1 MIFCFFLFFLQN
13 TNAYYVDVRIMQNQN
28 LNVAG
33 ICTSKQGTLCTPQD
47 LKLFDQTITDGTFS
61 LYKDDFE
68 LLQNGSL
75 IDNTHQ
81 IIYNKTITVIRCIDE
96 SCLFRRAGVSY
107 NNYWQPLTAKYYTL
121 LIPSSDATLQR
132 VSVPLIPQAVA
143 QFSYNVNAM
152 RCIRITYYSL
162 IHSAKIG
169 STELT
174 YSSFYDGY
182 RFFILNDNF
191 PLNLTLF
198 TEMFIDFFPPDI
210 ITPIHLTIQAT
221 SATDQCVFASPTTTQ
236 TSTPTTTQTTT
247 TTPVKPTQTT
257 NSPCY
262 PEGYDCR
269 RSLECCNTCCSKTC
283 AETQPFTILYCHSFQ

>member
-1 MIFCFFLFFLQN
+1 MIFYFVLFFLQN

-33 ICTSKQGTLCTPQD
+33 ICISKQGTLCNPQD
-47 LKLFDQTITDGTFS
+47 LKLFDQTITDGLFS

-96 SCLFRRAGVSY
+96 SCLFRRAGVSFD
-107 NNYWQPLTAKYYTL
+107 NDWQPLTAKYNTL
-121 LIPSSDATLQR
+121 LIPSSDATNLQR
-132 VSVPLIPQAVA
+132 VTVPLIPQAVA
-143 QFSYNVNAM
+143 QFSHNVNAM

-210 ITPIHLTIQAT
+210 ITPIYLIIQAT
-221 SATDQCVFASPTTTQ
+221 SATDQCVFSSPTSTH
-236 TSTPTTTQTTT
+236 TSTPTTSPTTT
-247 TTPVKPTQTT
+247 ACLSRNSFCTLPDNHTP
-257 NSPCY
+257 N
-262 PEGYDCR
+262 PEP
-269 RSLECCNTCCSKTC
+269 CCSPYIC
-283 AETQPFTILYCHSFQ
+283 SEEAFVGVHPQILWVCSV